1 MSSDPDQNWILRADS
16 LLLKYGRNMVL
27 KDVSFELTQGDCLT
41 IMGSSGCG
49 KSTLLKSMVGLLRPS
64 KGNIEFRNGLLWGKS
79 DLPNQEAVANF
90 GVLFQGSAL
99 WGSMNLLENIS
110 LPLETFS
117 ELKAAEIEE
126 IAAYKLSLVGLAGCE
141 HLYPSQ
147 LSGGMQKRAGLARA
161 LSMDP
166 QILFLDEPSAGLDP
180 INSRQLDELILEL
193 KQSLGISFVVVTHE
207 LESIFAISDDSIFLS
222 PSEKTI
228 IERGAPGVLKSSS
241 NNPEVVRFLSRT
253 AVEDQNTAG

>member
-1 MSSDPDQNWILRADS
+1 MSSDPDKNWILRADS

-222 PSEKTI
+222 PAEKTI

-253 AVEDQNTAG
+253 AAEDQNTAG

>member
-1 MSSDPDQNWILRADS
+1 MILETDRKWVLKADS
-16 LLLKYGRNMVL
+16 LLLKYGRNIVL
-27 KDVSFELTQGDCLT
+27 KDVSFELTRGACLT

-64 KGNIEFRNGLLWGKS
+64 NGNVEFSNGLLWGKS
-79 DLPNQEAVANF
+79 DLPNQGVVANF

-110 LPLETFS
+110 LPLQTFS
-117 ELKAAEIEE
+117 KLKATEVYDL
-126 IAAYKLSLVGLAGCE
+126 AAYKLSLVGLAGCE
-141 HLYPSQ
+141 YLYPSQ

-180 INSRQLDELILEL
+180 INSKQLDELIIEL
-193 KQSLGISFVVVTHE
+193 KHSLGLSFVVVTHE

-222 PSEKTI
+222 PFQKTI
-228 IERGAPGVLKSSS
+228 IGRGPPEALKSSS
-241 NNPEVVRFLSRT
+241 ENPEVIRFLSRST
-253 AVEDQNTAG
+253 SIDQKA